1 MLRRLL
7 RHAPSPQD
15 SPSKALDPTPVSL
28 ARRAVLQRSSQAHH
42 QDSALSFKLANLH
55 RAAGDLNDACA
66 AYRQT
71 LETAPIHAGAR
82 MALDLLEGREP
93 SVRVPDITPFVVIE
107 DALPEVL
114 LEQALVA
121 ISNSDQ
127 EAGVYGGEEGPRSEI
142 KPEIRKSASH
152 KTAGDS
158 A

>member
-1 MLRRLL
+1 MT
-7 RHAPSPQD
+7 PSPQD
-15 SPSKALDPTPVSL
+15 SLSKALNPTLVSL

-42 QDSALSFKLANLH
+42 QDPALLFKLANLH

-82 MALDLLEGREP
+82 MALDLLEGHEP

-107 DALPEVL
+107 DALTEVL

-121 ISNSDQ
+121 ISNSDHPYK
-127 EAGVYGGEEGPRSEI
+127 ETGVYGGEEGPRSEI
-142 KPEIRKSASH
+142 KPEVRKSASH